1 MKKMLEKEKINRIN
15 ELSRK
20 KKAEGLTADE
30 KIEQD
35 ILRKEYLK
43 SFRSHVKG
51 TILNTTILDPKG
63 NDITPSKVK
72 EMRKKRN

>member
-1 MKKMLEKEKINRIN
+1 M
-15 ELSRK
+15 
-20 KKAEGLTADE
+20 TADE

-72 EMRKKRN
+72 QMRKKRK